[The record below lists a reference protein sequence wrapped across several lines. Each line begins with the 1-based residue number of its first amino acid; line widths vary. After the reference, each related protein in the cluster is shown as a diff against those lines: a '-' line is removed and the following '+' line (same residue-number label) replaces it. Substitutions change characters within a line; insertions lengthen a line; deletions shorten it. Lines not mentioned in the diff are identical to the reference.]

1 MNVDNYQLLSY
12 KSVAEQLN
20 DLTYTDFYYR
30 LMLLAKAR
38 FEWTGL
44 PEEINKKQIEKI
56 LYSEGRCI
64 FFFDKNLGYMVT
76 SCSDDGTFNYDDEPT
91 KLQPKATNYTGDSK
105 ENNKECV
112 VIKNNDESI
121 PTWPTIRLYAMRLTD
136 IQRTQDININAQK
149 TPVLIVGSE
158 KQKNTLKQVYV
169 KWNGNEPVIMGD
181 KTLDTNLMKTL
192 NTQAPIVFDKLQIQK
207 HALWNE
213 CMTFLG
219 VNNAN
224 MDKRERLVDD
234 EVQANNE
241 QIELSANVMLKSR
254 QEACELINKMFPN
267 LKEKVCVKLR
277 DLTPEEIKQLKEE
290 FENEF
295 PDDDTPSEKEGE
307 K

>member
-1 MNVDNYQLLSY
+1 MNIENYKVLSY

-38 FEWTGL
+38 FEWSGL
-44 PEEINKKQIEKI
+44 PEEIDEKQIEKI

-64 FFFDKNLGYMVT
+64 FFYDKKLGYMVT
-76 SCSDDGTFNYDDEPT
+76 SCADSGTFNYMDEPT
-91 KLQPKATNYTGDSK
+91 ELQPKATNYTGESK
-105 ENNKECV
+105 ENNVDCV
-112 VIKNNDESI
+112 LIRNNDECI
-121 PTWPTIRLYAMRLTD
+121 PTYMTVKLYSTRLTD
-136 IQRTQDININAQK
+136 IQRTQDINIHAQK

-207 HALWNE
+207 HAIWNE

-241 QIELSANVMLKSR
+241 QIELSAHVMLKSR
-254 QEACELINKMFPN
+254 QKACELINKMFPDLN
-267 LKEKVCVKLR
+267 VCVKLR
-277 DLTPEEIKQLKEE
+277 DLTPAEIKQLEQDI
-290 FENEF
+290 NID
-295 PDDDTPSEKEGE
+295 PDDNTKEGE
-307 K
+307 E